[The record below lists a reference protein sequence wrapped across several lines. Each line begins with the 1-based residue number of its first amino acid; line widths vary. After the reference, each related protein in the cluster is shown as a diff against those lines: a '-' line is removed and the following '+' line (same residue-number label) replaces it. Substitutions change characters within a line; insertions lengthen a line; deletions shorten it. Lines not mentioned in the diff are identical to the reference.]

1 MSFFPVLLRVG
12 RVAMIF
18 TVPSGVA
25 LYKYVAAMSIRQPQ
39 WLTIALLLN
48 VTT

>member
-1 MSFFPVLLRVG
+1 VG